1 MEARVRIPLGLRRG
15 EILALRRRDLGVL
28 QRTVDVRQTAEHL
41 SDGTVG
47 FKSPKTAAGRRKV
60 QLVPLLSPSW
70 SDASSPPSDHPAGPP
85 EPPTADSR

>member
-15 EILALRRRDLGVL
+15 EILALSRRDLGVL

-60 QLVPLLSPSW
+60 QLLPLLSPSW